1 MSDPTVAG
9 LLVQARAA
17 GVDRLDAQ
25 LLLARLL
32 GQPRTWLLAH
42 DDAALSSAQ
51 FAAWSTQLARRA
63 AGEPLAYLLGE
74 KEFRG
79 LLLHV
84 DPNVLVPRPET
95 EVLVDWGLELLSG
108 PLRERSPQRVADLGT
123 GSGAIA
129 IAVKREC
136 PGAQV
141 SATDASAAALGVAS
155 ANADRLGTSISFA
168 AGSWWHALDD
178 AMFDLVLSN
187 PPYVAAADPHLAA
200 LLHEPLAALTPGGDG
215 LAALREIIGGARA
228 HLTSGAWLVVEH
240 GYDQADAVQAL
251 LRAHGFSEV
260 ATRADLAGQPRCT
273 GGRHG

>member
-1 MSDPTVAG
+1 VNEPRVAD
-9 LLVQARAA
+9 LLAQARAA

-42 DDAALSSAQ
+42 DDATLAPAQ
-51 FAAWSTQLARRA
+51 LDAWNRQLARRA

-79 LLLHV
+79 LLLQV
-84 DPNVLVPRPET
+84 DANVLVPRPET
-95 EVLVDWGLELLSG
+95 EVLVDWAVELLDG
-108 PLRERSPQRVADLGT
+108 PLRDRSPQRVADLGT

-129 IAVKREC
+129 IAVSHAC

-155 ANADRLGTSISFA
+155 ANAQRLGMRVSFA
-168 AGSWWHALDD
+168 AGSWWD
-178 AMFDLVLSN
+178 AVVGARFDLVLSN
-187 PPYVAAADPHLAA
+187 PPYVAAGDPHLAA
-200 LLHEPLAALTPGGDG
+200 LRHEPLAALTSGGDG
-215 LAALREIIGGARA
+215 LDALRHIIDGAPDHLAPGG
-228 HLTSGAWLVVEH
+228 WLLVEH
-240 GYDQADAVQAL
+240 GYDQANAVHAL
-251 LRAHGFSEV
+251 LRAHGFSAI